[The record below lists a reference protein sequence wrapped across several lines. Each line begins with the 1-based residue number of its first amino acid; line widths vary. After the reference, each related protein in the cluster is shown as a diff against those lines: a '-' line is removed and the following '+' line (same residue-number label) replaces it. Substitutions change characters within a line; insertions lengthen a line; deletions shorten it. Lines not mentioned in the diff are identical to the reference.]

1 MPLTKQIPPV
11 PTLAAARVRL
21 RPLRDDDADD
31 LFALQ
36 SDARVMRYWS
46 HPPWTEREQAVQR
59 LQQLA
64 RDLKTSEFYP
74 WGVTKAGHDTVI
86 GTVSLF
92 ALNREQ
98 RRAEI
103 GYALASSWWGL
114 GYATEMLRAAI
125 DFAFGPLDLAR
136 LEADIDPRNTA
147 SCRLIERVGFVRE
160 GLLRERWHVAGE
172 ITDSAIYGLLRR
184 EHEASGRVSASG

>member
-11 PTLAAARVRL
+11 PTLAAGRVRL
-21 RPLRDDDADD
+21 RPLREDDADD

-59 LQQLA
+59 IKQLA

-74 WGVTKAGHDTVI
+74 WAVTKAGHDALI
-86 GTVSLF
+86 GTVSVF
-92 ALNREQ
+92 AVNHEQ

-103 GYALASSWWGL
+103 GYALSSSCWGL
-114 GYATEMLRAAI
+114 GYASEMLRAAI
-125 DFAFGPLDLAR
+125 EFAFGPLDLAR

-160 GLLRERWHVAGE
+160 GLLRERWRVAGE
-172 ITDSAIYGLLRR
+172 VTDSAMYGLLRR
-184 EHEASGRVSASG
+184 EHEASGRGIVSA